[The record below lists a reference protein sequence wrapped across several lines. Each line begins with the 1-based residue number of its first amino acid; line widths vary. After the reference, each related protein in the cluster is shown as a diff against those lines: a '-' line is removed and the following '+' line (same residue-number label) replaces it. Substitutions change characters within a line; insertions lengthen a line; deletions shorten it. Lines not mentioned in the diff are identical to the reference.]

1 MSNEWA
7 EMLKNLG
14 VEPDVSELPE
24 VTEAQH
30 SSDVSVQ
37 LHDLSD
43 WRVVDVTG
51 ADAASFLQ
59 GQFCNDLQQVSVTR
73 AQITGYCTPK
83 GRLLALPTIVGT
95 EGGFRLLIKSAVKDA
110 FIKRLSMFIMR
121 SDVTLS
127 DRDDLICSGVVA
139 DSANSVGD
147 LQGALGT
154 LPFAPLDVATSESSQ
169 LIRWHDDHVSQTRHR
184 FVHIANQADSTAMWN
199 STGSERKSFARWRA
213 GDISAGIPSIT
224 EGTSESFVPQMI
236 NLQLIDALSFTKG
249 CYPGQEI
256 VARMQ
261 YLGKLKRHMRLFK
274 LPGGD
279 APTVPGAKLSAG
291 EDADAGTVIDAVTIN
306 HTGEGEEL
314 RHTLLIAV
322 VKVSSDASTLLF
334 EGRELEALDL
344 PYDLPSLEDGSNEST

>member
-14 VEPDVSELPE
+14 IEPDASELPE
-24 VTEAQH
+24 VEEAQNG
-30 SSDVSVQ
+30 SDGSVQ

-59 GQFCNDLQQVSVTR
+59 GQFCNDLLQVSVTR

-83 GRLLALPTIVGT
+83 GRLLALPVIVGT
-95 EGGFRLLIKSAVKDA
+95 EDGFRLLIKSAVMGA

-127 DRDDLICSGVVA
+127 ERTELICSGVVA
-139 DSANSVGD
+139 DSAQSVGD

-169 LIRWHDDHVSQTRHR
+169 LIRWHDDHVGQTRSR
-184 FVHIANQADSTAMWN
+184 FVHIANQADSVAMWN

-279 APTVPGAKLSAG
+279 APLVPGAKLSAG
-291 EDADAGTVIDAVTIN
+291 DDAAAGEVIDAVTIN
-306 HTGEGEEL
+306 ESGAGEES
-314 RHTLLIAV
+314 RYTLLIAV
-322 VKVSSDASTLLF
+322 VKVSSDASALSI
-334 EGRELEALDL
+334 EGRELQALDV
-344 PYDLPSLEDGSNEST
+344 PYNLPSLSDSSDEST